1 MRTHDKGETRAKRL
15 MSGTGGAPGSGNSLM
30 EREGQMSVV
39 LQGLEAGRN
48 LRPDDRPNIGRYRL
62 VVRQ

>member
-1 MRTHDKGETRAKRL
+1 MRRHDKGETRAKRL
-15 MSGTGGAPGSGNSLM
+15 MSGTGGAPGSGNPLI

-39 LQGLEAGRN
+39 PQGLEAGRSPR
-48 LRPDDRPNIGRYRL
+48 LDDRPNIGRYRL